1 MIDEY
6 ENNNI
11 NNENGENGENEANV
25 ESGSYSLGKDDVVDG
40 RVEFTQSG
48 SETGANTSANT
59 EANAGV
65 NANTDTGR
73 DANPN
78 ANYYGASNAG
88 GYGARPE
95 YEYGYDSRSGS
106 YSYQSAPTDKKQK
119 KEKKHHGG
127 LIAAICICLV
137 LSCGLGGVAGFLAAS
152 YAKGGSESGSTD
164 NGQTNVPSAST
175 VVEKYTTTIE
185 NMAQNQS
192 SSITA
197 AVAAAHPS
205 VVTINTY
212 YNEENEKV
220 NQYSSAGSGV
230 IWTADGYIVT
240 CNHVIEGANIIKV
253 TLEDGTTYAAD
264 VVGTDSKTDVAVL
277 KITPSDG
284 AALTPAVT
292 RGTELVL
299 GETVIAIGNPLGVLG
314 GTVTT
319 GILSALERNITV
331 EGQSMTLL
339 QTDAAINSGNSGGG
353 LFDIN
358 GSLIGIVNAKST
370 GTSVEGIGFAIP
382 ISTVKQ
388 VADELVAN
396 GYVTGRPQLGLS
408 LVTVT
413 SDNYNYIFSAGYY
426 PELEQYATKT
436 KRDSWGFSRKTVVTG
451 VYVIDASSVAKY
463 ADGSEEFKYGDKI
476 LYVGDT
482 EVTEFADVK
491 SVLSNYSAGDTI
503 SVTVLR
509 EQSTTIIIKVILGQS
524 GASKN

>member
-11 NNENGENGENEANV
+11 NTENGENKPNA
-25 ESGSYSLGKDDVVDG
+25 ESGSYSLGKDDVVEG
-40 RVEFTQSG
+40 RVEFTQNG
-48 SETGANTSANT
+48 SESGANTSANT
-59 EANAGV
+59 ETNEGTDTNA
-65 NANTDTGR
+65 NANTST
-73 DANPN
+73 N
-78 ANYYGASNAG
+78 ANYYGASSAG
-88 GYGARPE
+88 GFGARSE

-106 YSYQSAPTDKKQK
+106 YSYRDAPSGKKAK

-152 YAKGGSESGSTD
+152 YAKSGSENKNSD
-164 NGQTNVPSAST
+164 NSQTETPSAST

-185 NMAQNQS
+185 NMAENQS

-212 YNEENEKV
+212 LNEENEKV
-220 NQYSSAGSGV
+220 NQYTSAGSGV
-230 IWTADGYIVT
+230 IWTADGYVVT
-240 CNHVIEGANIIKV
+240 CNHVIEDGNIIKV

-284 AALTPAVT
+284 VTLTPVVA
-292 RGTELVL
+292 RGTDLVL

-339 QTDAAINSGNSGGG
+339 QTDASINPGNSGGG

-382 ISTVKQ
+382 ITTVKQ

-451 VYVIDASSVAKY
+451 VYVIDASSVAGY

-482 EVTEFADVK
+482 EVSEFADVK

-509 EQSTTIIIKVILGQS
+509 EQSTTIIIKVVLGQS
-524 GASKN
+524 GASNN